1 MLERSLSEWCGTNF
15 VMDPTWGD
23 NGKGKIVDLMAQRAQ
38 MVVKTNGGPNA
49 GHTVVNE
56 HGEFALHLVPSGIFN
71 PDAVC
76 VLSDTVVIN
85 PTSLVAEIESVRKSG
100 VEINSNNFLISMNA
114 HLIMPWHRKRDGL
127 REVARGEGK
136 IGTTGQGVGPTYS
149 DRTDRVGLR
158 VRDLIEPGFEEKFD
172 KELRW
177 QEKLTALMSG
187 SDSVNYD
194 REKILEELVTAR
206 EVIAPMVTEVL
217 PVIWEYHDSG
227 KNVLGEA
234 GQGVLLDL
242 DRGGYP
248 YVTSSHPGIA
258 GFNLATGISPRE
270 VDRVIAVT
278 KAYST
283 RVGEG
288 PLPTELLNEMGDKIR
303 EKGDEYGTTTARP
316 RRCGWLDIPTLRY
329 GVRVGGADSL
339 ALTKIDIFDE
349 FSEVKICTGHEIDGV
364 VYKTIPTADNHSMSR
379 AKPIFETLPGWEKT
393 TTGCRDFKDL
403 PKNARRFVQRIQ
415 EIAGIPIELVSVG
428 PEREA
433 SIYTDN

>member
-15 VMDPTWGD
+15 VTDPTWGD
-23 NGKGKIVDLMAQRAQ
+23 NGKGKIVDLMAQRAH

-149 DRTDRVGLR
+149 DRTDRTGLR
-158 VRDLIEPGFEEKFD
+158 ARDLIEPGFVEKFD

-177 QEKLTALMSG
+177 QEKLAALMSG

-194 REKILEELVTAR
+194 REKILEEL
-206 EVIAPMVTEVL
+206 
-217 PVIWEYHDSG
+217 S
-227 KNVLGEA
+227 N
-234 GQGVLLDL
+234 DL
-242 DRGGYP
+242 QYNHLICKLQTLWP
-248 YVTSSHPGIA
+248 
-258 GFNLATGISPRE
+258 ISP
-270 VDRVIAVT
+270 AVLRTALKNLSRTT
-278 KAYST
+278 KSSFFSSSF
-283 RVGEG
+283 G
-288 PLPTELLNEMGDKIR
+288 LS
-303 EKGDEYGTTTARP
+303 
-316 RRCGWLDIPTLRY
+316 IP
-329 GVRVGGADSL
+329 
-339 ALTKIDIFDE
+339 
-349 FSEVKICTGHEIDGV
+349 
-364 VYKTIPTADNHSMSR
+364 
-379 AKPIFETLPGWEKT
+379 
-393 TTGCRDFKDL
+393 
-403 PKNARRFVQRIQ
+403 
-415 EIAGIPIELVSVG
+415 
-428 PEREA
+428 
-433 SIYTDN
+433 